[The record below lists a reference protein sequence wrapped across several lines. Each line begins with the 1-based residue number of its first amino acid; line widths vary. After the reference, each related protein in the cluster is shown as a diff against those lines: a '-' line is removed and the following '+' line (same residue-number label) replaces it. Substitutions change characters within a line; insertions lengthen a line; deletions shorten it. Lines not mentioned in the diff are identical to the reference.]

1 VGSDTGWFRM
11 SRRLKVGHLGI
22 RQRTTLIAVLVVGV
36 SLGVAMVA
44 LVVTARTSLETQ
56 ITNTVETRAQ
66 DIALLVSAGP
76 VPHPIPGRGEDLL
89 VQVIDDNGE
98 VVASSASIDGQAPL
112 NDIMLAPGQSRTLQ
126 VGALTEFEEEVVP
139 GNAEGDS
146 PYGGFVVAAV
156 GAESPGR
163 GPQTVLVAA
172 SLDPVMQLES
182 LLAPRLALGLPVI
195 LLVVGLT
202 VWALTGQALR
212 PVEAIRSE
220 AEAISGTSLGR
231 RVPEPGTSDEIGRLA
246 ETMNRMLDRL
256 EASARS
262 QRQFVSDAS
271 HELKSPIATIRTI
284 LDVVR
289 REQSPDSYAF
299 VEDVAA
305 ENDRLEHLVQNLLL
319 LARFDEGVLQT
330 RPADVDL
337 DDIVLSES
345 AVIARVATVRVDV
358 SEVRPVRLRGD
369 VDGLRSLVR
378 NLVENA
384 VRYAASTVWVVLDGR
399 DDHAIL
405 TVSDDGPGIAPE
417 DRERVFDRFV
427 RLDESRD
434 RARGGTGLGLAVARA
449 IARSTGGEVK
459 IVEPAHGGATFEAV
473 VRSVPPPTD
482 AGGPRCP
489 NGAAKGA
496 GRNA

>member
-1 VGSDTGWFRM
+1 M

-76 VPHPIPGRGEDLL
+76 VPHPIPGRAEDLL

-182 LLAPRLALGLPVI
+182 LLAPRLALGLP
-195 LLVVGLT
+195 GHT
-202 VWALTGQALR
+202 ALW
-212 PVEAIRSE
+212 
-220 AEAISGTSLGR
+220 
-231 RVPEPGTSDEIGRLA
+231 
-246 ETMNRMLDRL
+246 
-256 EASARS
+256 SA
-262 QRQFVSDAS
+262 
-271 HELKSPIATIRTI
+271 
-284 LDVVR
+284 
-289 REQSPDSYAF
+289 
-299 VEDVAA
+299 
-305 ENDRLEHLVQNLLL
+305 
-319 LARFDEGVLQT
+319 
-330 RPADVDL
+330 
-337 DDIVLSES
+337 
-345 AVIARVATVRVDV
+345 
-358 SEVRPVRLRGD
+358 
-369 VDGLRSLVR
+369 
-378 NLVENA
+378 
-384 VRYAASTVWVVLDGR
+384 
-399 DDHAIL
+399 
-405 TVSDDGPGIAPE
+405 
-417 DRERVFDRFV
+417 
-427 RLDESRD
+427 
-434 RARGGTGLGLAVARA
+434 
-449 IARSTGGEVK
+449 
-459 IVEPAHGGATFEAV
+459 
-473 VRSVPPPTD
+473 
-482 AGGPRCP
+482 
-489 NGAAKGA
+489 
-496 GRNA
+496 